1 MGLLDGTL
9 KQKILR
15 LEKLTSPNQAGK
27 GTKELNDSIN
37 KLRQNI
43 RMQAKK
49 TAKNGKKTRTA

>member
-15 LEKLTSPNQAGK
+15 LEKLTSPNQVGA
-27 GTKELNDSIN
+27 GTKQLQDSID
-37 KLRQNI
+37 KLRKNI

-49 TAKNGKKTRTA
+49 TAKQGKTRKA